1 MGFRSV
7 QPTIPAT
14 AATAA
19 ATFTMLAHFI
29 NVPFGLLIRDVLNN
43 GCDSDE
49 ASPYSPPAT
58 APNLTRECNSKHRT
72 CLLHAT
78 VAPLHVRSCKERQ
91 AGVGSAFHRGNF
103 CLQRQRGA
111 RHRCSRAS
119 LAARPPFLKNF

>member
-19 ATFTMLAHFI
+19 ATFTTLAHFI

-49 ASPYSPPAT
+49 ASPYSPAAT
-58 APNLTRECNSKHRT
+58 APNLTRECNSKHKLVFYTRQRMRT
-72 CLLHAT
+72 RISKECEG
-78 VAPLHVRSCKERQ
+78 VRS
-91 AGVGSAFHRGNF
+91 AFAQSF
-103 CLQRQRGA
+103 
-111 RHRCSRAS
+111 
-119 LAARPPFLKNF
+119 LAAAAAGAQGSCCKASMLAVRQTLR